1 MSIAVPGFT
10 LHRAKGRDCDLYIL
24 FREGQE
30 GAGQRLGLFGTAA
43 RAWQRARVLRDKEF
57 LSFMTPGSHGTG
69 PRLVRP

>member
-1 MSIAVPGFT
+1 M

-30 GAGQRLGLFGTAA
+30 GAGQRLGLFSTASM
-43 RAWQRARVLRDKEF
+43 AWRRARQIRDKEF
-57 LSFMTPGSHGTG
+57 LSEMVPAAHGTS

>member
-1 MSIAVPGFT
+1 M

-30 GAGQRLGLFGTAA
+30 GAGQRLGLFSTEA
-43 RAWQRARVLRDKEF
+43 RAWQRARELRDKEF
-57 LSFMTPGSHGTG
+57 LSEMVPAAHGTS